1 MRKWIAP
8 AAVVAVAVIANLNL
22 LFNGFVYD
30 DGSQILHNP
39 WLRDPASIPR
49 MFSSNV
55 WGFMGPDG
63 ISNYYRP
70 MMHLVNMACFRLFEL
85 NAWGYHLT
93 SILIHAACTFLVW
106 LVTRRLGFQ
115 PLAAFWTALLFS
127 ILPIHTEAVA
137 WIAANTELI
146 YSLFVLT
153 AFYLHIRG
161 LRRWAVVLLL
171 PGLLMKETA
180 IMLIPLAAAW
190 EFYRKPEWKS
200 LLRVWPYAIPLA
212 IYFPLRIHALGGMT
226 MASNEHILPLDV
238 QVYSMCALLG
248 KYLWKLLDPLPF
260 NIFYVFNAVE
270 SPTDWRFLA
279 GLGATLAV
287 IALGYI
293 LWRRGSS
300 LWMACVWIL
309 TPLLPV
315 LWIQHVGENVFT
327 ERYLYLPS
335 VGYCWLLAALIV
347 RAPKSMARVPV
358 AAILGAT
365 LASWYAA
372 TTFDRNADWH
382 DDIFL
387 YEKTL
392 ITSPESSLIR
402 GNLAQSY
409 LAGEDPERAL
419 PLMQQVAR
427 EKPLNPV
434 VQVSLGTAL
443 AKLGRY
449 EEARHVF
456 ERARAIRP
464 DLAIPWYNLGLVSEM
479 EGKWDEAEADY
490 RQSLLRSP
498 RHPDSHQNL
507 GMLLLHKG
515 KFEEAEMHFR
525 ACASMTSLGK
535 LFAMMGRINDAE
547 DALRGAVRQD
557 VNDAEALYLLGSM
570 LKGEGRTKEAD
581 ACFREMRRVLP
592 WSKWR
597 PPAR

>member
-1 MRKWIAP
+1 
-8 AAVVAVAVIANLNL
+8 
-22 LFNGFVYD
+22 
-30 DGSQILHNP
+30 
-39 WLRDPASIPR
+39 
-49 MFSSNV
+49 
-55 WGFMGPDG
+55 
-63 ISNYYRP
+63 
-70 MMHLVNMACFRLFEL
+70 
-85 NAWGYHLT
+85 
-93 SILIHAACTFLVW
+93 
-106 LVTRRLGFQ
+106 
-115 PLAAFWTALLFS
+115 
-127 ILPIHTEAVA
+127 
-137 WIAANTELI
+137 
-146 YSLFVLT
+146 
-153 AFYLHIRG
+153 
-161 LRRWAVVLLL
+161 
-171 PGLLMKETA
+171 
-180 IMLIPLAAAW
+180 
-190 EFYRKPEWKS
+190 
-200 LLRVWPYAIPLA
+200 
-212 IYFPLRIHALGGMT
+212 
-226 MASNEHILPLDV
+226 
-238 QVYSMCALLG
+238 
-248 KYLWKLLDPLPF
+248 
-260 NIFYVFNAVE
+260 
-270 SPTDWRFLA
+270 
-279 GLGATLAV
+279 
-287 IALGYI
+287 
-293 LWRRGSS
+293 
-300 LWMACVWIL
+300 
-309 TPLLPV
+309 
-315 LWIQHVGENVFT
+315 
-327 ERYLYLPS
+327 
-335 VGYCWLLAALIV
+335 LLAALIV